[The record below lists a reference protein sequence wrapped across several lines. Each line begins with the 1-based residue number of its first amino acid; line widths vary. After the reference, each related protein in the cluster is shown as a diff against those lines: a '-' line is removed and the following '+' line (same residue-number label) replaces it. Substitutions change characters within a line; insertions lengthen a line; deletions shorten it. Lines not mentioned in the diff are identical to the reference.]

1 MLQAPTHTA
10 PPDARRSPSSA
21 GRQRHPPHHPIPM
34 LGPYQLKRTLGEGE
48 FGKVK
53 LAVHSRS
60 NAEVAIKLC
69 KKAQVLA
76 SPNGYVKLMRE
87 ISTLKQVKL
96 HPFIIT
102 LIEVIETDIY
112 IAIVMELAKGGE
124 LFEHILAS
132 RYLKEDESRRI
143 FAEIICA
150 VGYIHSIG
158 IVHRDLKLENIL
170 LDESRGVL
178 VTDFGFANKSKGPEG
193 LLRTSCGS
201 PCYAAPELVTRD
213 GYVGESADIWS
224 CGVILYSMIAG
235 YLPFDDD
242 PENPDG
248 DNINLLYNYIMET
261 KLEYPDYVPAD
272 CRDLID
278 RILVPDPKFRAD
290 INEIMNH
297 HWMKPVKHIFDAEMD
312 RRKKLV
318 ITLNGTFVHRSPLKS
333 TPIELSNS
341 ENGAAPDM
349 SVSPPPYVEKTEST
363 ESLLPPQ
370 ISVPTIEESVAMEV
384 DPKPEN
390 SPLHTEVTQD
400 GNDGFVTAHSSL
412 NPTLDVSVVDS
423 GTAVGVP
430 ETVFEDGME
439 IDEVVEQTESSVLEE
454 VSEESVLKH
463 YSMEV
468 DNEAENLT
476 LVIGTTSDGPLSDK
490 ETEVAHFIQN
500 DSTTTSKA
508 ASTKEGTIVEDSLLI
523 ETVNENLPDESVS
536 DSLPDLNFT
545 TAQPST
551 TTSDLRTEQVETP
564 QEQVETQQEQ
574 LKSPGNIEEQLKD
587 SESSGIHEKESVPEN
602 HQINMIPDALK
613 LVPRLEVLDE
623 KPLPPP
629 PPEDEETKQQVAK
642 RSNAA
647 KSFFQEFI
655 SSTRNRNRE
664 VESKGIL
671 RGNIDTSVST
681 ATKKVSITEPFANNS
696 SQIGSPSAKVS
707 SDSILSGA
715 DATPTSP
722 KVSRS
727 SWLLA
732 VTQRLRSESPS
743 GSEKTATPTDAGRM
757 ASTLS
762 ATLSSPNQ
770 DSEYTVPTPRPSRL
784 SVEMM
789 TPDSSTNEV
798 PQKPAEKHL
807 GVAMERQE
815 TAGKSYNLFNATRRP
830 FTPSPSFRTRP
841 DSSVTRSGASN
852 DLQAMGRSTT
862 AFSLSVSEYH
872 MPVGNDSGKSN
883 RSGDSGWDDRKMR
896 THLGTVDHRAISHR
910 HPESLLADLV
920 SMFQD
925 RGFSVEKRS
934 GPEGGEYRLKVVR
947 PGYLARGLQRNPD
960 VKDGTVDVSLDAL
973 VKFMSGVT
981 IPAELLNSEHISE
994 NGRVAAVVVPLSP
1007 SISRSISRNVKMEQT
1022 SKLGRMMAGLP
1033 QSLSKKVRYVK
1044 EYGINYNQGFN
1055 GRPHQDLQ
1063 QLPVSPGQTPAALAD
1078 DAAKADVPVNL
1089 AASVGDQV
1097 QFVDEIVFYVELQK
1111 LPNVPRMCVVDM
1123 KRLRGNIWA
1132 FKKLYNQ
1139 LVQEMPLV

>member
-1 MLQAPTHTA
+1 
-10 PPDARRSPSSA
+10 
-21 GRQRHPPHHPIPM
+21 M

-112 IAIVMELAKGGE
+112 IAIVMELA
-124 LFEHILAS
+124 
-132 RYLKEDESRRI
+132 
-143 FAEIICA
+143 
-150 VGYIHSIG
+150 
-158 IVHRDLKLENIL
+158 
-170 LDESRGVL
+170 
-178 VTDFGFANKSKGPEG
+178 KGPEG

-318 ITLNGTFVHRSPLKS
+318 ITLNGTFAHPSPLKS

-349 SVSPPPYVEKTEST
+349 SVSPPPYVEKTGST

-523 ETVNENLPDESVS
+523 ETVNENLPDEPVS

-574 LKSPGNIEEQLKD
+574 LKSPGNIQLKD

-629 PPEDEETKQQVAK
+629 PPEEEETKQQVAK

-696 SQIGSPSAKVS
+696 SQI
-707 SDSILSGA
+707 
-715 DATPTSP
+715 
-722 KVSRS
+722 
-727 SWLLA
+727 
-732 VTQRLRSESPS
+732 
-743 GSEKTATPTDAGRM
+743 
-757 ASTLS
+757 
-762 ATLSSPNQ
+762 
-770 DSEYTVPTPRPSRL
+770 
-784 SVEMM
+784 
-789 TPDSSTNEV
+789 
-798 PQKPAEKHL
+798 
-807 GVAMERQE
+807 
-815 TAGKSYNLFNATRRP
+815 
-830 FTPSPSFRTRP
+830 
-841 DSSVTRSGASN
+841 
-852 DLQAMGRSTT
+852 
-862 AFSLSVSEYH
+862 
-872 MPVGNDSGKSN
+872 
-883 RSGDSGWDDRKMR
+883 
-896 THLGTVDHRAISHR
+896 
-910 HPESLLADLV
+910 
-920 SMFQD
+920 
-925 RGFSVEKRS
+925 
-934 GPEGGEYRLKVVR
+934 
-947 PGYLARGLQRNPD
+947 
-960 VKDGTVDVSLDAL
+960 
-973 VKFMSGVT
+973 
-981 IPAELLNSEHISE
+981 
-994 NGRVAAVVVPLSP
+994 
-1007 SISRSISRNVKMEQT
+1007 
-1022 SKLGRMMAGLP
+1022 
-1033 QSLSKKVRYVK
+1033 
-1044 EYGINYNQGFN
+1044 
-1055 GRPHQDLQ
+1055 
-1063 QLPVSPGQTPAALAD
+1063 
-1078 DAAKADVPVNL
+1078 
-1089 AASVGDQV
+1089 
-1097 QFVDEIVFYVELQK
+1097 
-1111 LPNVPRMCVVDM
+1111 
-1123 KRLRGNIWA
+1123 
-1132 FKKLYNQ
+1132 
-1139 LVQEMPLV
+1139 